1 MTSTWTLKENSTG
14 ELEVT
19 VEGEAWKKAQKKE
32 KEPQKPQKNGKTQ
45 GISLCSRI
53 YGSCGRRSGRTG
65 RRLLRMGLGTALYGR
80 S

>member
-32 KEPQKPQKNGKTQ
+32 LKNNFLQKHYMIWLVKK
-45 GISLCSRI
+45 
-53 YGSCGRRSGRTG
+53 
-65 RRLLRMGLGTALYGR
+65 
-80 S
+80 